1 MTSSEF
7 ERSISSMRRLNNY
20 MRCTM
25 GESRLSTLSLMYINY
40 DMPVDLDEIVH
51 VSRPLPEENA
61 TVKFALRIVL

>member
-7 ERSISSMRRLNNY
+7 ERSISSMRRKNSY

-40 DMPVDLDEIVH
+40 DMPVDLDEIVN